1 MPCTA
6 GIGPG
11 SRGCGGCSI
20 AEVPGMTGTAFAG
33 TQDPARPST
42 LRLRPMATRRRS
54 AVAAVS
60 ALVAVSSTAVVASA
74 FAHAGATSAV
84 LALRTT
90 VAAGVPIST
99 ADLRVVQVHV
109 ASGVA
114 VVPAAEEGQV
124 VGRQAA
130 ANMPVGSLLAPGD
143 LVTAFAPPPGSA
155 VVGVAAAPG
164 ALPAG
169 GVSVGD
175 EVDVVATGSASASG
189 PAAGTPGASSGAA
202 AQTDSVVVAG
212 PAPVVAVASAATAT
226 TSGGG
231 ALVVSVVVPIAIAPM
246 VAALSASGGAAL
258 VIVGPGS

>member
-1 MPCTA
+1 
-6 GIGPG
+6 
-11 SRGCGGCSI
+11 
-20 AEVPGMTGTAFAG
+20 MTGTAFAG
-33 TQDPARPST
+33 TQVPARPSM
-42 LRLRPMATRRRS
+42 LRLRPVATRRRS
-54 AVAAVS
+54 AIAAVS
-60 ALVAVSSTAVVASA
+60 ALVAVGSTAVVASA
-74 FAHAGATSAV
+74 FARAGATSAV

-90 VAAGVPIST
+90 VASGVPIST

-114 VVPAAEEGQV
+114 VVPAAEEDQV

-130 ANMPVGSLLAPGD
+130 ANLPVDSLLAPGD

-155 VVGVAAAPG
+155 VVGVAAALG

-169 GVSVGD
+169 GVGVGD
-175 EVDVVATGSASASG
+175 EVDVVATGLASASG
-189 PAAGTPGASSGAA
+189 AAVGVTAGTATPGPQAAAGTPGASSGAA
-202 AQTDSVVVAG
+202 AQTDPVVVAG